1 MLPLT
6 RAMLI
11 PLPTLF
17 FTLLISLKQTREDN
31 EGQLTV
37 AAVTWTEDTAWWGGK
52 AIKALPYLKHNN

>member
-1 MLPLT
+1 
-6 RAMLI
+6 MLI

-37 AAVTWTEDTAWWGGK
+37 AAVMWTGDTARWGGR
-52 AIKALPYLKHNN
+52 AIKALPFPEKAQFVRISSF